1 MEQPKVVMNNRNT
14 VLPLPVIECS
24 SPPCYAHQVD
34 PVYMGLVQTEPQGH
48 DVSAIEKV
56 GAGRSET
63 TEKLPEACGKQ

>member
-34 PVYMGLVQTEPQGH
+34 PVYMGIVQTEPQDYNTSPIG
-48 DVSAIEKV
+48 K
-56 GAGRSET
+56 AGSSRSET
-63 TEKLPEACGKQ
+63 TEELPEACGKQ